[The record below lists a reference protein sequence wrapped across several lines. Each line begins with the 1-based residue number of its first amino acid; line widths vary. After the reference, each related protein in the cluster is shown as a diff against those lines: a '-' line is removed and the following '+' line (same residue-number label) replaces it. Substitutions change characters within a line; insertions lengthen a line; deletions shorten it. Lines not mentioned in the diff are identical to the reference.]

1 MTDDL
6 TQQSAN
12 RLCALYRKGKV
23 SPVETMRAVL
33 ERTERINPEINAF
46 CRVDGALALKMAR
59 ASERRWKK
67 GEPLSALDGVP
78 VSIKELV
85 RVKGWPASMGS
96 KLTDKTPSDADAP
109 AVVRLRQAGAI
120 VFAQSTSS
128 EYGHKAVT
136 DSPLNG
142 ITRNPWN
149 IARTPGGSSGGAG
162 AAVAAGLGPLAIG
175 TDGGGSVR
183 IPASFNG
190 LVGLKATFGRVPAWP
205 PSLTGDL
212 SNTGPLCRTA
222 LDCAL
227 TMNAITRPD
236 ARDAYAL
243 PEDETNYARKIDGK
257 LRKLRVGFV
266 LRFGDHPLDIE
277 VAALV
282 TKAARDFAKLGCKV
296 EEAQAPFSYAE
307 AGRTFVVHWLS
318 ALQRLLQLYP
328 ESRHG
333 EFDPNLLASAKA
345 GLRYSLQDVV
355 NAQVS
360 RRELAIAW
368 NLFFAKYDLL
378 LSPAVAVQPF
388 EAAKNLPDGP
398 DGKANALWS
407 PYTSQFNLS
416 RHPAASVPC
425 GLGRDGLPIG
435 LQIASGHYK
444 DALVLRAAAR
454 YAEAHP
460 LKFPVLAETKR

>member
-1 MTDDL
+1 MKNAPTLASLADDL
-6 TQQSAN
+6 DNGRTSA
-12 RLCALYRKGKV
+12 RK
-23 SPVETMRAVL
+23 L
-33 ERTERINPEINAF
+33 
-46 CRVDGALALKMAR
+46 VDECLAKIADASGEGAR
-59 ASERRWKK
+59 AFIHVDAEAAIEAAEAMDRLREVKAAPSPYAGIPISIKDLFDIK
-67 GEPLSALDGVP
+67 GQVTRAGSRALDDSP
-78 VSIKELV
+78 
-85 RVKGWPASMGS
+85 PAV
-96 KLTDKTPSDADAP
+96 ADAP
-109 AVVRLRQAGAI
+109 AVARLREAGAI

-128 EYGHKAVT
+128 EYGHKGVT

-149 IARTPGGSSGGAG
+149 LERTPGGSSGGAG

-183 IPASFNG
+183 IPSSFNG

-205 PSLTGDL
+205 PSLSGDL
-212 SNTGPLCRTA
+212 SNTGPMARTA

-227 TMNAITRPD
+227 MMNVIARPD

-243 PEDETNYARKIDGK
+243 PEDDTNYAKKIDGK
-257 LRKLRVGFV
+257 LKKLKVAFV

-282 TKAARDFAKLGCKV
+282 TKAARAFEKLGCKV
-296 EEAQAPFSYAE
+296 EEVEAPFPYGD
-307 AGRTFVVHWLS
+307 AGRAFVIHWLA

-355 NAQVS
+355 NAQVT

-378 LSPAVAVQPF
+378 LSPTVAVQPF
-388 EAAKNLPDGP
+388 EVGKNLPMGP

-425 GLGRDGLPIG
+425 GLSREGLPIG
-435 LQIASGHYK
+435 LQIAAGHYK

-454 YAEAHP
+454 YADSHP
-460 LKFPVLAETKR
+460 LKFPALPETK